1 MRIEYIAKLCMAGM
15 LVVSLNACT
24 TLNTKVGGMLG
35 MDTDLTLTFKADA
48 DINPDDNNKKPAP
61 LFVRLYELKSDK
73 QFKNAN
79 FIDLYERD
87 KDVLGADMIAKQ
99 RLKRIAPGE
108 TRKDEYVLDTQTR
121 FVGLFAEFSEYKDAS
136 FKVIIPVA
144 PTNVI
149 ATSAVVSVSGNQIS
163 VTY

>member
-1 MRIEYIAKLCMAGM
+1 MAGM
-15 LVVSLNACT
+15 LVASLTACT
-24 TLNTKVGGMLG
+24 TLNTKVGGMFG
-35 MDTDLTLTFKADA
+35 MDTDLKLSFEADA
-48 DINPDDNNKKPAP
+48 DINPDDNKRPAP

-73 QFKNAN
+73 QFGKAN

-87 KDVLGADMIAKQ
+87 KEVLGADMIAKQ

-108 TRKDEYVLDTQTR
+108 ARKDEYVLDTQTR
-121 FVGLFAEFSEYKDAS
+121 FVGLFAEFSQYTDAS

-149 ATSAVVSVSGNQIS
+149 ASSAVVSISGNRVS
-163 VTY
+163 VTH